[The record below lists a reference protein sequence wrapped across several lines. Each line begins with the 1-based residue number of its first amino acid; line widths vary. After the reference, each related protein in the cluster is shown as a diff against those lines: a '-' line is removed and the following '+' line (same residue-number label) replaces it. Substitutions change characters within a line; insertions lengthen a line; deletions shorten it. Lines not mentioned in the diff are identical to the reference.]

1 MRISIGYILAEQP
14 NDSPIRS
21 KPEFGQMSSMKRGS
35 ERERGAHYF
44 RHGRERSESPTAFS
58 DSIKERL
65 FSGFLFLPTKTTR
78 NPNRFHIN
86 LQPSQDSEDFILFL
100 VLCKIATANTVFVLF
115 ETELFCPSR
124 GRVGSL
130 ATPDSYGHNSHFALR
145 SSFLLVSC
153 DSDRLTKRELHRVY
167 LLVSL
172 INPRTPFPTLLGHK
186 NKFTGQNRHLA
197 YPHVLQNRRTGWL
210 AINPCHVLKAEG
222 YDREHYCRV
231 LDTSKGRFLVGGVV
245 YIANGRAVKSWIL
258 TARFFSTLFYLQGD
272 SCF

>member
-1 MRISIGYILAEQP
+1 MIHDSWFRAATSSICRSCLSYITPTLAFV
-14 NDSPIRS
+14 SL
-21 KPEFGQMSSMKRGS
+21 
-35 ERERGAHYF
+35 
-44 RHGRERSESPTAFS
+44 
-58 DSIKERL
+58 SIL
-65 FSGFLFLPTKTTR
+65 
-78 NPNRFHIN
+78 
-86 LQPSQDSEDFILFL
+86 
-100 VLCKIATANTVFVLF
+100 
-115 ETELFCPSR
+115 SR
-124 GRVGSL
+124 
-130 ATPDSYGHNSHFALR
+130 
-145 SSFLLVSC
+145 
-153 DSDRLTKRELHRVY
+153 KRELHRVY